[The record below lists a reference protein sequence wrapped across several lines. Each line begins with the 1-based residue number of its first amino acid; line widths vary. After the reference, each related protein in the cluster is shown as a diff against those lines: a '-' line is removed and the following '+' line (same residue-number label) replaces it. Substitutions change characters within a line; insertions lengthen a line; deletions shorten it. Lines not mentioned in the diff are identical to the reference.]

1 MKVTYIKLLDRE
13 YPLCFS
19 LSAYEETVEKFG
31 STENLYAALT
41 SENEAE
47 IVRGLKIILPILMKA
62 GRIYAQA
69 IGEQSPPEL
78 PCNPADVMDAR
89 DPASLLAIFSAIKND
104 GSRSVE
110 TVPKNGEATPE
121 P

>member
-62 GRIYAQA
+62 GRIYVQA
-69 IGEQSPPEL
+69 IGKQAPPEL
-78 PCNPADVMDAR
+78 PCNPTDVMDAR
-89 DPASLLAIFSAIKND
+89 DPASLLAVCSALITD
-104 GSRSVE
+104 GRRGVE